1 MATATD
7 TQLEFNLGENETAT
21 DVSLPENNKQETFET
36 LETPE
41 ASESTNV
48 VQESDSPS
56 NREELETVNEGV
68 QKRISKLTA
77 RMREAE
83 RREQAAIEYAKGL
96 QTQTQTLQ
104 QKLVHTDYS
113 RLNEAKTRLDTQQT
127 ALKSIIRKAREEGDI
142 DTETEANQRLTDLTM
157 EQRQVAGWL
166 QTQEQQVQAYQ
177 QQPQNYQQQPQGY
190 QQPPQN
196 YQQPL
201 PPPQQ
206 RAAPSPQAEEWAERN
221 PWFGQDRMLTYA
233 AWGIHE
239 TLVSQEGIDPSS
251 DEYYTELDRRLQ
263 TEFPNRF
270 QNASSASQT
279 RQQRAAPTV
288 APATRSSGIN
298 SARRTVRLSPSQVAI
313 AKKLGVPLEE
323 YAKYVKE

>member
-1 MATATD
+1 MATETD
-7 TQLEFNLGENETAT
+7 TQLEFNLGEDEVET
-21 DVSLPENNKQETFET
+21 DVSLLEANKTEEVETTEPSFVEQN
-36 LETPE
+36 
-41 ASESTNV
+41 AA
-48 VQESDSPS
+48 PS
-56 NREELETVNEGV
+56 NREELETVNDAV
-68 QKRISKLTA
+68 QKRIAKLTA

-142 DTETEANQRLTDLTM
+142 DTETEANQRLTDLIM

-166 QTQEQQVQAYQ
+166 QSQEQQVQSYQ
-177 QQPQNYQQQPQGY
+177 QPQSQQPQQPQNYQQ
-190 QQPPQN
+190 
-196 YQQPL
+196 
-201 PPPQQ
+201 PPPQPAQ
-206 RAAPSPQAEEWAERN
+206 RPAPSPQAEEWAERN

-239 TLVSQEGIDPSS
+239 TLITQEGIDPNSE
-251 DEYYTELDRRLQ
+251 EYYTELDRRLQ
-263 TEFPNRF
+263 TEFPSRF
-270 QNASSASQT
+270 QNSGSASQI
-279 RQQRAAPTV
+279 RQQRSAPAV

-298 SARRTVRLSPSQVAI
+298 SARRTVRLSPSQIAI
-313 AKKLGVPLEE
+313 AKKLGVPIEE